1 MKLRRHTRIP
11 LTLEI
16 APLLDVIFLLLMFF
30 LLTSLAQGGI
40 ELDLPGSEQYA
51 PSQGIEVLVQ
61 SADEIM
67 VNTTVT
73 TLDALPRVLRDAM
86 GGDAEAEVVIKAD
99 GQLPFYL
106 PVQVMDAVRRAGAT
120 RVTLATRR
128 AADRTGVR

>member
-1 MKLRRHTRIP
+1 MKLRRHRRIP

-16 APLLDVIFLLLMFF
+16 APLLDVIFLLLMFV

-51 PSQGIEVLVQ
+51 PSQGIEVVVQ
-61 SADEIM
+61 SADEIT
-67 VNTTVT
+67 VNTTST

-86 GGDAEAEVVIKAD
+86 GDHPEAEVVIKAD

-106 PVQVMDAVRRAGAT
+106 PVRVMDAVNRAGAT
-120 RVTLATRR
+120 RVTLATQ
-128 AADRTGVR
+128 RTANQAGAR